1 MLSGNLCYNGPC
13 SILVALR
20 IKSKLCRA
28 TGKLSASSPAMP
40 PCTLDSRL
48 YDQCPVPRMYHPT
61 FLFCCFP
68 FFPWFPC
75 LPNSSSPLA
84 KSAVSPPPASPPRSF
99 PSPRPGGPPSRSASF
114 AGSQFT
120 KHASCHWGDPGDS
133 TGPQSRTA
141 SLMGSKGVPDLGPLA
156 MLLSRMRTPAFGLPV
171 TSVVMA

>member
-1 MLSGNLCYNGPC
+1 MQVLLSGNLCYNGPC

-84 KSAVSPPPASPPRSF
+84 KSAVSPPPASPLRSSQGGTTHF
-99 PSPRPGGPPSRSASF
+99 PSTLSPPCYVASVCVSLYRPQAWQVRERSPFLAS
-114 AGSQFT
+114 
-120 KHASCHWGDPGDS
+120 
-133 TGPQSRTA
+133 
-141 SLMGSKGVPDLGPLA
+141 
-156 MLLSRMRTPAFGLPV
+156 
-171 TSVVMA
+171 